1 MNYIQYLLL
10 FPLYFFIPFAF
21 GGTEPWA
28 LFLMQILVFS
38 VLIFTFITKK
48 NYYFTKPSFFII
60 ISFLMLIF
68 FCIVQISN
76 PGTILK
82 IMPFIPFSICPLFTL
97 QELYLFVL
105 YFSLF
110 FIIMQNFE
118 NSDKQRKLFYAILI
132 ASFAAAITGILFQKG
147 EYIQFLLGIKFSNA
161 FGPFVNRNNAGSF
174 FGASFFIAM
183 AVFLPKFT
191 RFEKIRKNFFKFSAG
206 AILCIFLFITSI
218 LTKSRGSMLGL
229 FISFFIFLFI
239 LSWIM
244 SSQIKKKI
252 LYLFF
257 VTVLF
262 LFSSFII
269 YKNIDA
275 INNFSGRNAGGFSEQ
290 ARISLYKAGFNM
302 LNDFPLTGTGIGA
315 FSMGTGKY
323 LDIQLND
330 FPRRIHSD
338 WLELLVGIG
347 YPAGILFFIIAL
359 CTVYFFLKRIKNFN
373 NEKKIKFTAL
383 LCAVFSISVSCL
395 VDFHLHIPANAF
407 IFFTVLALLSSY
419 SFNKNKIIY
428 YKLPYFIK
436 ISFCLLFGATVYF
449 SANDAIAW
457 RNITF
462 ANKLSLENKINN
474 YESALELSPN
484 PVYAYNLI
492 MFYIQSLE
500 NDSLNRQIKYEYYK
514 KALSLTEKYL
524 TIYPF
529 NSNFSYLYGI
539 LKNSSESF

>member
-1 MNYIQYLLL
+1 
-10 FPLYFFIPFAF
+10 
-21 GGTEPWA
+21 
-28 LFLMQILVFS
+28 
-38 VLIFTFITKK
+38 
-48 NYYFTKPSFFII
+48 
-60 ISFLMLIF
+60 
-68 FCIVQISN
+68 
-76 PGTILK
+76 
-82 IMPFIPFSICPLFTL
+82 
-97 QELYLFVL
+97 
-105 YFSLF
+105 
-110 FIIMQNFE
+110 
-118 NSDKQRKLFYAILI
+118 
-132 ASFAAAITGILFQKG
+132 
-147 EYIQFLLGIKFSNA
+147 
-161 FGPFVNRNNAGSF
+161 
-174 FGASFFIAM
+174 
-183 AVFLPKFT
+183 
-191 RFEKIRKNFFKFSAG
+191 
-206 AILCIFLFITSI
+206 
-218 LTKSRGSMLGL
+218 
-229 FISFFIFLFI
+229 
-239 LSWIM
+239 M
-244 SSQIKKKI
+244 SSQIQKKV

-257 VTVLF
+257 VAVLF
-262 LFSSFII
+262 SCSSFII
-269 YKNIDA
+269 YKNIDV

-302 LNDFPLTGTGIGA
+302 LNDFPLTGTGMGA

-323 LDIQLND
+323 LDMQLTD

-338 WLELLVGIG
+338 WLELLVAIG

-359 CTVYFFLKRIKNFN
+359 CTVYFFLKRIKKFN

-383 LCAVFSISVSCL
+383 MCAVFSISVSCL

-407 IFFTVLALLSSY
+407 IFFTVLALLSSS
-419 SFNKNKIIY
+419 SFNRDKIIY
-428 YKLPYFIK
+428 YRLPYLIK
-436 ISFCLLFGATVYF
+436 IFFCMLFAATVYF
-449 SANDAIAW
+449 SAKDAIAW

-462 ANKLSLENKINN
+462 ANKLSLEHKINT